1 MLIIKYSVDF
11 HISDGEDVYCWMME
25 NFQIQ
30 EIKTEDGVF
39 SIVEINQEEIAF
51 ETVDTIKLEPEEVFE
66 PIE

>member
-1 MLIIKYSVDF
+1 
-11 HISDGEDVYCWMME
+11 ME

>member
-1 MLIIKYSVDF
+1 
-11 HISDGEDVYCWMME
+11 ME

-30 EIKTEDGVF
+30 EIETEEGIF
-39 SIVEINQEEIAF
+39 SIVEIRQEEIVF